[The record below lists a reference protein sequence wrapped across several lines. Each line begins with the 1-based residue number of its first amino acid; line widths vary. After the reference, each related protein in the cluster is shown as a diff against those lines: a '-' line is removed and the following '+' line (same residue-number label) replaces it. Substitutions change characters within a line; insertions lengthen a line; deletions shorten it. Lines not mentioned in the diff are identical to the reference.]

1 MTEDAH
7 HDGGMVVPAPVE
19 GSGREH
25 RDAASQTAAGS
36 GESI

>member
-7 HDGGMVVPAPVE
+7 QDSGVDVPAPVE
-19 GSGREH
+19 RSGRKH
-25 RDAASQTAAGS
+25 RDAASQTAAGI

>member
-1 MTEDAH
+1 MTEEVH

-19 GSGREH
+19 RSGRKH
-25 RDAASQTAAGS
+25 RDAASQTTAGI